1 MVPLLGQPTMFDTHK
16 LSHCTVLQ
24 NSVFFCFRMAA
35 GVKVPVALQVNC
47 GFARVAMLELS
58 RVPTGQS
65 RANLD
70 KEAYFK

>member
-1 MVPLLGQPTMFDTHK
+1 MGIN
-16 LSHCTVLQ
+16 

-47 GFARVAMLELS
+47 GFAWVAMLELS

-70 KEAYFK
+70 KEERSEKFRSLF

>member
-1 MVPLLGQPTMFDTHK
+1 MVPLLGQSTMFDTHK
-16 LSHCTVLQ
+16 LSHCMGIN